1 MIREAIVVVDLGYGD
16 QGKGTVTDFFVRA
29 RGAHTVVR
37 YNGGAQAGHNV
48 VTDDGRHHTFAQ
60 FGAGM
65 FVPGVETWITAHVA
79 VQPWAM
85 VVEAA
90 HLARVGVTDAFAR
103 TRIDADAPV
112 ITPFHR
118 ASNRL
123 RERARGEGR
132 HGSCGMG
139 VGEAVRDARTLGDA
153 DVLRVRDL
161 CDGAVVRAKLRRVQE
176 RKRSELQ
183 AELGDRGIACE
194 DATALSDRAMVD
206 VYAGLL
212 AGFVAAARVV
222 DGAALAEVLRR
233 PGAVVFEGAQG
244 VLLDEWR
251 GFHPHTTWSTCTAEN
266 ALGALREHGYEGA
279 VARWG
284 VVRAY
289 ATRHGAGPMVTE
301 DAGLSARVRD
311 PHNRDDG
318 WQGGFRVGWFDAV
331 ATRYAMEVNGGVD
344 ALAVTCVDRL
354 QGEREWKLATA
365 YRMGDGTRVRA
376 LPVGAHGDLQHQAA
390 MTAALREAAPEYRV
404 TTTVG
409 EAEAH
414 LAAMSEE
421 TGATVALVSIGPSA
435 RDKRWR

>member
-1 MIREAIVVVDLGYGD
+1 MTREAIVVVDLGCGD
-16 QGKGTVTDFFVRA
+16 QGKGTVTDFLVRA

-48 VTDDGRHHTFAQ
+48 ITDDGRHHTFAQ

-65 FVPGVETWITAHVA
+65 FVPGVETWLTAHVA

-90 HLARVGVTDAFAR
+90 HLARAGVTDAFAR
-103 TRIDADAPV
+103 TRIAAEAPV

-118 ASNRL
+118 AANRL
-123 RERARGEGR
+123 REQARGEGR

-153 DVLRVRDL
+153 DVVRVRDL
-161 CDGAVVRAKLRRVQE
+161 RDGAAVRAKLRRVQE
-176 RKRSELQ
+176 RKRAELR
-183 AELGDRGIACE
+183 AELGDGGLAGE
-194 DATALSDRAMVD
+194 DAAALADGALVD
-206 VYAGLL
+206 VNAGLL

-222 DGAALAEVLRR
+222 DDAALAGVLRR

-251 GFHPHTTWSTCTAEN
+251 GFHPHTTWSTCTAAN
-266 ALGALREHGYEGA
+266 ALGALREHGYAGA
-279 VARWG
+279 VTRWG

-311 PHNRDDG
+311 AHNRDDG

-331 ATRYAMEVNGGVD
+331 ATRYAIAVNGGVD

-354 QGEREWKLATA
+354 RGEREWKLATA
-365 YRMGDGTRVRA
+365 YRTSDGARVRA
-376 LPVGAHGDLQHQAA
+376 LTVGAHGDLEHQAA
-390 MTAALREAAPEYRV
+390 LTAALRTASPEYRV
-404 TTTVG
+404 TTTAG

-414 LAAMSEE
+414 LAAMAEE
-421 TGATVALVSIGPSA
+421 TGAAVALVSTGPSA